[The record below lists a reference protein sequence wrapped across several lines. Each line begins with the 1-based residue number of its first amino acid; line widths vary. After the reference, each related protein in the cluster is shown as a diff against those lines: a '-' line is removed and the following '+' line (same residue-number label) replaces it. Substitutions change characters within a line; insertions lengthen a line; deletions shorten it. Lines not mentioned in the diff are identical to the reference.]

1 MTTLAITE
9 ALIPS
14 IETLADIL
22 VQTSESYQQLLK
34 QPESHAYCLEAGRS
48 VRYLSSRYADVLTAA
63 FDYTPESDD
72 DYDDWEDEDD
82 TSSEEALDE

>member
-48 VRYLSSRYADVLTAA
+48 VRYLSVGGQ
-63 FDYTPESDD
+63 
-72 DYDDWEDEDD
+72 
-82 TSSEEALDE
+82 ALPDNQAEPDLQNALLLGY

>member
-14 IETLADIL
+14 IEPLADIL

-63 FDYTPESDD
+63 FDYVPESDD
-72 DYDDWEDEDD
+72 DCDDWEDEED
-82 TSSEEALDE
+82 TSSEEEPGD